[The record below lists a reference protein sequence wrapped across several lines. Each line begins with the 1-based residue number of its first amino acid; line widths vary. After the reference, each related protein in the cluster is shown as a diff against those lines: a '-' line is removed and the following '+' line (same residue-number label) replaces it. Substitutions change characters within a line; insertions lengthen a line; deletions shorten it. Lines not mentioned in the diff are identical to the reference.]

1 MKKLLLIYFSLIIT
15 VSFCQTGKNEHKFN
29 LGLEKLTSGKDLPD
43 GWHKYGFNYY
53 LKIDTTEKHK
63 GKVSVLMEPSGKNPT
78 EGFGCIARSILAVYE
93 GKEIEVKA
101 YMKFENVTDGFV
113 GIYLRID
120 GEAGLL
126 KMDNMAE
133 ENIRGTAGWQLYSV
147 KLSYPE
153 GARTI
158 SFGAI
163 LSGKGKLWV
172 DDFQVLLD
180 GKDIRQAKKRVLPP
194 RSPVS
199 SFLNLENPYIHHY
212 TSFDGLP
219 CNMIYD
225 VFQDRQKFIWF
236 ATDAGAV
243 RYDGSSFVNFTT
255 VEGLNTGKITRIR
268 EDSSGRVWMFNRDG
282 SLNYYFQ
289 NKLYNP
295 SNAPFLDSLQPNEAF
310 YDFFEDNDHT
320 LYFYNISYEIFSLD
334 TQNIVHGYNAYDD
347 LSKIL
352 QMELPPLYQ
361 IRKNSSGEYQ
371 FWNPDEIIKFKE
383 LFKDPVRLL
392 HGQEGSLYRAFCS
405 RDDFFYIVG
414 NGNKVCKYQ
423 DCRVVDSVQLP
434 FRIGYS
440 MSRANAL
447 FVDSR
452 DLIWVGT
459 FDKGVYCLSGERVVQ
474 HFDIPQ
480 ANAIL
485 EDHENNIWITSAKDG
500 VYKISPYLHAHRHFE
515 VNLFQNKGIGEMAT
529 EVTGGLWLT
538 NGETVYL
545 YKNGQLSTL
554 DFKRKNL
561 SFDVLYQFETGNLV
575 IGEKYSR
582 MYVLRDVKP
591 AVMDSNGKIGYEK
604 MEYSWS
610 YISGIAINQKEDKF
624 STFNYFDFS
633 LIDPDTL
640 FGPYKNVL
648 YSMLDYYNVGSR
660 INYLYYD
667 LHDNLIINA
676 KKNYI
681 LENDTFLQYEP
692 LTSMNN
698 KIITQHINLNDSTEL
713 FNIGNEHIYLFRNNK
728 FFDLTSQVDTSPD
741 MKIRHLSYDDSIL
754 YMASF
759 RNIYT
764 CDNLMD
770 VLENKPANI
779 RLLDISFRNIHK
791 ILAFQDSLYIA
802 SDDGLT
808 IIPEATIKNII
819 THNPIP
825 YIQSILVNDMETDFS
840 QNNLVLKGR
849 NNLKFIFSSIN
860 YSSTPVIY
868 SYKLEGADADW
879 SSGTGNIVAYQNLP
893 FGDYV
898 FKLRISKPNAAW
910 SEPLDIHIAIKP
922 RFWQHPIFIIL
933 VIMLIMGS
941 ISLVIFRMAR
951 NKIKQRE
958 TDHQL
963 ILLEQKALQS
973 MMNPHFI
980 FNTLGSIQNYLL
992 QSKSEEAGLYLS
1004 QFARLIRLNISS
1016 INSALIS
1023 LDEEVN
1029 RLKIYMDLEQL
1040 RTDNKFEY
1048 IVEFEQGI
1056 DEEEVYIPSMIIQ
1069 PFVEN
1074 SIWHGISAIEG
1085 KGMIRISFSM
1095 QSAKAL
1101 NIIVEDNGVGIMQS
1115 KKYSTRT
1122 EDHLHLSMEMIRKR
1136 LEILGKKMK
1145 VKPGMVICE
1154 ASPGNDNPGTRVVI
1168 TMPFS
1173 KNENG
1178 T

>member
-1 MKKLLLIYFSLIIT
+1 MRNFIAIFFSMILMT
-15 VSFCQTGKNEHKFN
+15 SFGQTGGKAIELN
-29 LGLEKLTSGKDLPD
+29 LGFENLVAGKELPD
-43 GWHKYGFNYY
+43 GWVNWGFNYY
-53 LKIDTTEKHK
+53 LEIDTTEKHA
-63 GKVSVLMEPSGKNPT
+63 GKISVQIKPSGKNPT
-78 EGFGCIARSILAVYE
+78 EGFGCIARSISAVFE

-113 GIYLRID
+113 GLLLRID
-120 GEAGLL
+120 GETGVL
-126 KMDNMAE
+126 KFDNMQE
-133 ENIRGTAGWQLYSV
+133 QNIQGTADWRLYSI
-147 KLSYPE
+147 KLPYPE

-158 SFGAI
+158 SFGAVRT
-163 LSGKGKLWV
+163 GKGKLWV

-199 SFLNLENPYIHHY
+199 SYLNLQNPYIHHY

-225 VFQDRQKFIWF
+225 VFQDSQKFIWF

-243 RYDGSSFVNFTT
+243 RYDGSSFVNLTT
-255 VEGLNTGKITRIR
+255 KEGLSTDKITRIK

-295 SNAPFLDSLQPNEAF
+295 SNAPFLDSLQPNVAF
-310 YDFFEDNDHT
+310 YDFFEDDDHT
-320 LYFYNISYEIFSLD
+320 LYFYNIVYEIFSLD
-334 TQNIVHGYNAYDD
+334 TQNIVHVYDAYDD
-347 LSKIL
+347 LTTSL
-352 QMELPPLYQ
+352 QKSDLLPLYRIQ
-361 IRKNSSGEYQ
+361 KDSSGEYQ
-371 FWNPDEIIKFKE
+371 FWNAREIIKFKD
-383 LFKDPVRLL
+383 LFTDPVIIPN
-392 HGQEGSLYRAFCS
+392 GQGLRSRAFCN
-405 RDDFFYIVG
+405 RNGYFYIIA

-423 DCRVVDSVQLP
+423 DEHFVDSVQLP
-434 FRIGYS
+434 FHVEYLVS
-440 MSRANAL
+440 QANTL
-447 FVDSR
+447 LIDNSG
-452 DLIWVGT
+452 LIWVGT
-459 FDKGVYCLSGERVVQ
+459 FDQGVFCLSGSQVVQ

-500 VYKISPYLHAHRHFE
+500 VYKISPYLHTHQHFE
-515 VNLFQNKGIGEMAT
+515 VNFFQNKGIKEMAQ

-554 DFKRKNL
+554 SFNRKNL
-561 SFDVLYQFETGNLV
+561 SFDVLYQFRTGNLV

-582 MYVLRDVKP
+582 MIVLRYVKP
-591 AVMDSNGKIGYEK
+591 AVLDSKSKIGYGKAEW
-604 MEYSWS
+604 SRS
-610 YISGIAINQKEDKF
+610 YISGIAINQQEDKF

-640 FGPYKNVL
+640 FGPYKNAL
-648 YSMLDYYNVGSR
+648 NRMLEYYNVGSR

-698 KIITQHINLNDSTEL
+698 RIITQHLNLNDSTEL

-728 FFDLTSQVDTSPD
+728 FFDLSSPVGPSSD
-741 MKIRHLSYDDSIL
+741 LKIRHISYDEPIL
-754 YMASF
+754 YLANL

-764 CDNLMD
+764 CDNPLE

-808 IIPEATIKNII
+808 IIPEASIKDII
-819 THNPIP
+819 THNPTP
-825 YIQSILVNDMETDFS
+825 YIQSILVNDKETDFS
-840 QNNLVLKGR
+840 GKSLTLKGR
-849 NNLKFIFSSIN
+849 CNLKFTFSSID

-868 SYKLEGADADW
+868 SYKLEGTDPNW

-893 FGDYV
+893 FGEYV

-910 SEPLDIHIAIKP
+910 SKPLNINITIRP
-922 RFWQHPIFIIL
+922 WFWQHPVFIIF
-933 VIMLIMGS
+933 VITLIVGS
-941 ISLVIFRMAR
+941 ISLVIFRIAR

-992 QSKSEEAGLYLS
+992 QNKSEEAGLYLS

-1016 INSALIS
+1016 INSNMIDLE
-1023 LDEEVN
+1023 EEVK
-1029 RLKIYMDLEQL
+1029 RLRIYLDLEQF
-1040 RTDNKFEY
+1040 RMENKFAYE
-1048 IVEFEQGI
+1048 IEFEEAV
-1056 DEEEVYIPSMIIQ
+1056 EEDDVYIPSMIIQ

-1074 SIWHGISAIEG
+1074 SIWHGISALEG
-1085 KGMIRISFSM
+1085 KGMIRISFAMHSPN
-1095 QSAKAL
+1095 AL
-1101 NIIVEDNGVGIMQS
+1101 KVIVEDDGIGIVKSEQNIAKRS
-1115 KKYSTRT
+1115 S
-1122 EDHLHLSMEMIRKR
+1122 HLHLSMEMIRKR
-1136 LEILGKKMK
+1136 LAIIGKKMG
-1145 VKPGMVICE
+1145 VETRMEISE
-1154 ASPGNDNPGTRVVI
+1154 ASPGNPIPGTRVVLI
-1168 TMPFS
+1168 IPFYR
-1173 KNENG
+1173 NEDR
-1178 T
+1178 